1 MGDVVATTMVM
12 AVAMDVEGYLSTW
25 IILHRLRRTFL
36 HHHHQT
42 WQK

>member
-1 MGDVVATTMVM
+1 MGDMVATTVVV

-25 IILHRLRRTFL
+25 RILRHLWRTFL
-36 HHHHQT
+36 HHHHRT